1 MKEVTKQQVIEA
13 LNAVG
18 VQPGDG
24 LLVHSAL
31 QFLGRPVGGVEM
43 YFEALCE
50 AIYIE
55 LGVRNY
61 ELGIGPKDAPPLTP
75 NSQLPTGTLA
85 VPTFTFAF
93 ARGEP
98 YDPQATPSVGMG
110 MLSEYV
116 RQQPST
122 LRTPH
127 PMQSLAVIGAYA
139 ADLAGRDTP
148 SAFDPGSSF
157 ERMLELGFKI
167 LLLGADIDAIS
178 MIHYSEQ
185 RYNVPYRYWKAFT
198 GQVRTP
204 RKSTS
209 ATGWQERTYRMYA
222 RDLELDPHLT
232 LHSVRDYLQAQGQYY
247 STPLNY
253 GQVALIHMTDFVQA
267 VDHFLA
273 ADPYSLMIPD

>member
-1 MKEVTKQQVIEA
+1 MKEVTKLQVVEA
-13 LNAVG
+13 LKAVG

-24 LLVHSAL
+24 LLIHSAL
-31 QFLGRPVGGVEM
+31 QFLGRPVGGVGM

-50 AIYIE
+50 TTNCE
-55 LGVRNY
+55 LGT
-61 ELGIGPKDAPPLTP
+61 I
-75 NSQLPTGTLA
+75 A
-85 VPTFTFAF
+85 VPTFNFAF
-93 ARGEP
+93 ARGEA
-98 YDPQATPSVGMG
+98 YDPQSTPSEGMG
-110 MLSEYV
+110 MLSEFV
-116 RQQPST
+116 RQQPAA
-122 LRTPH
+122 LRTLH

-139 ADLAGRDTP
+139 EDLAGRDTP
-148 SAFDPGSSF
+148 SAFDPGSPF
-157 ERMLELGFKI
+157 ERMLELDFKI

-185 RYNVPYRYWKAFT
+185 RYNVPYRYWKEFT

-209 ATGWQERTYRMYA
+209 VTGWEECTYRMYV

-232 LHSVRDYLQAQGQYY
+232 LHSVRDYLQAKGQYY
-247 STPLNY
+247 TTPLNY

-273 ADPYSLMIPD
+273 ADPYSLMISERS